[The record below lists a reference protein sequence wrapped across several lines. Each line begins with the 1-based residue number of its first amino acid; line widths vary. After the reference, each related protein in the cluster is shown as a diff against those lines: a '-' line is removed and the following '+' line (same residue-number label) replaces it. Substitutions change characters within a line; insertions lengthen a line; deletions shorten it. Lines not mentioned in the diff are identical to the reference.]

1 MNAPLNSNVPGKLT
15 SNHYKLRATIVFF
28 CFVFLYT
35 IILINLALIQLGQ
48 HDFYEKLGN
57 KQYNVTV
64 TQRPPRAPIF
74 DRTGICLALNKE
86 ILSAFI
92 LPRQMEDAPALRKF
106 LARHFPAALER
117 LEAHPEAHF
126 LFVKRRLSNT
136 DQDLIR
142 ASGLADIN
150 ILTEPSR
157 YYPTDSTGPVI
168 GITDIDN
175 NGLFGIELAH
185 NDELAGTP
193 TTFSLYK
200 DARSGHFYFKRET
213 KIAGTQGTPVTLTLD
228 STLQFLVAEAVQETM
243 DSFQAKEGLALVMN
257 PTNGDILAM
266 VNLPSFDPNALEQID
281 MEKTKN
287 KIVTEVY
294 ELGSVI
300 KVCMALAAFD
310 EKVVTPDELIDCEN
324 RRTTIIDGRVVN
336 TARTTELGIEPF
348 SRVLQKSNN
357 IGVAKVAKRLE
368 TKLYDHYRRLGFGYK
383 TGIDFPGE
391 REGFVNPPERWS
403 KQSLFSLSYGY
414 EIAGSLLQ
422 LARVF
427 CIIAN
432 DGFACTPHL
441 LMQTTDALPHKQIYP
456 QSTTDTVRQIL
467 DSSARSGKVA
477 QVPGY
482 SVVSKTGTANM
493 IVNGAY
499 DQNKN
504 SFTCAGIVSK
514 DDYKRV
520 IVVNI
525 KEVVQKHLL
534 AAQVAMPLF
543 ERIAHKMVIH
553 EQLSPKPE
561 HKKGAYDVL

>member
-1 MNAPLNSNVPGKLT
+1 MNNQLTPSNLNT
-15 SNHYKLRATIVFF
+15 SHYKLRATVIFFFF
-28 CFVFLYT
+28 CFLYT
-35 IILINLALIQLGQ
+35 LILINLALIQLWQ
-48 HDFYEKLGN
+48 HGFYEKLGN
-57 KQYNVTV
+57 KQYYVTV

-74 DRTGICLALNKE
+74 DRTGTCLALNKE
-86 ILSAFI
+86 MLSAFI
-92 LPRQMEDAPALRKF
+92 LPRQLEESDKLKKF
-106 LARHFPAALER
+106 LAHHFPAALER
-117 LEAHPEAHF
+117 LGAHPEAHF
-126 LFVKRRLSNT
+126 LFVKRRLSKE
-136 DQDLIR
+136 DQELIQ
-142 ASGLADIN
+142 ASGLTDIN

-157 YYPTDSTGPVI
+157 YYPTTSTGPVI

-175 NGLFGIELAH
+175 NGLFGIELSY
-185 NDELAGTP
+185 NDQLAGTP
-193 TTFSLYK
+193 TTFSLHK

-213 KIAGTQGTPVTLTLD
+213 KIAGVQGTPVTLTLD

-243 DSFQAKEGLALVMN
+243 NSFQAKEGIALVMN
-257 PTNGDILAM
+257 ATNGEILAM

-281 MEKTKN
+281 LATTKN

-324 RRTTIIDGRVVN
+324 KRTTIIDGRVVN
-336 TARTTELGIEPF
+336 TARSTEQGIIPF
-348 SRVLQKSNN
+348 SLVLQKSNN

-368 TKLYDHYRRLGFGYK
+368 TKLYDHYRRLGFGSK

-414 EIAGSLLQ
+414 EISGSLLQ

-427 CIIAN
+427 SIIAN
-432 DGFACTPHL
+432 DGYACTPHL
-441 LMQTTDALPHKQIYP
+441 IMCTPENFNNQKQIYP
-456 QSTTDTVRQIL
+456 KSTTDTVKQIL
-467 DSSARSGKVA
+467 DSSVRSGKVA

-499 DQNKN
+499 DPNKN

-514 DDYKRV
+514 DDYKRI

-525 KEVVQKHLL
+525 KEVVQKNLL
-534 AAQVAMPLF
+534 AAKVAMPLF
-543 ERIAHKMVIH
+543 ETVAHKMVIH
-553 EQLSPKPE
+553 EQLS
-561 HKKGAYDVL
+561 HKTGSPA